1 MSKMYDIITV
11 GSATIDVFAN
21 TRSELIKIKT
31 SCSEENLIAYPS
43 GSKILIKE
51 LRFTT
56 GGGGTNTAVSLAR
69 LGHKTAYLG
78 SLGNDENGKK
88 ILDLLKKEK
97 IDFIGVLSKEITGYS
112 IILDSIEH
120 DRTILTYK
128 GANDKLKFS
137 DINLKKLKTKWFYF
151 SSMVSDSFKALEKL
165 AEFAEKNNIKIAFN
179 PSTYLAKKGK
189 SYLKKILTRTTILIL
204 NKEEASLLVGKNNA
218 EVMLSNLCKLGPS
231 IAVITNGK
239 KEINAY
245 DGKNIYTMTPNK
257 TKVVES
263 TGAGDAFASSFL
275 SGIIK
280 RNNIEFA
287 LRLGLVN
294 SESVIQ
300 HSGAKNKL
308 LKYREALKN
317 IRKSAVKI
325 KKMQLKTEIFKK
337 IKLF

>member
-1 MSKMYDIITV
+1 MSRMYDIITV
-11 GSATIDVFAN
+11 GSATVDVFAH
-21 TRSELIKIKT
+21 TKSELIKIKT
-31 SCSEENLIAYPS
+31 SSSEEELIAYPS

-78 SLGNDENGKK
+78 SLGNDENGRR

-97 IDFIGVLSKEITGYS
+97 IDFIGKLTNDATGYS

-151 SSMVSDSFKALEKL
+151 SSMISESFKALEKL
-165 AEFAEKNNIKIAFN
+165 AEFAEKNKIKIAFN
-179 PSTYLAKKGK
+179 PSTYLAEKGRD
-189 SYLKKILTRTTILIL
+189 YLKKILIRTTILIL
-204 NKEEASLLVGKNNA
+204 NNEEASLLVGKNN
-218 EVMLSNLCKLGPS
+218 VKIMLKELYRLGPE
-231 IAVITNGK
+231 IIIITNGK
-239 KEINAY
+239 KAINAY
-245 DGKNIYTMTPNK
+245 DGKTIYILIPNK
-257 TKVVES
+257 IKVIES

-280 RNNIEFA
+280 KNDVEFA
-287 LRLGLVN
+287 LKMGLAN
-294 SESVIQ
+294 SESVITY
-300 HSGAKNKL
+300 SGAKNRL
-308 LKYREALKN
+308 LKYNEILKA
-317 IRKSAVKI
+317 IKERPAKI
-325 KKMQLKTEIFKK
+325 KKFKR
-337 IKLF
+337 